1 MLFDRG
7 SATKFT
13 LVLPVLFYEY
23 LALSISK
30 SVLPF
35 MIISAFGDWSYFMV
49 GLIETGKGILS
60 FLACPFFGKL
70 SDEIGRKRCLLFTVV
85 GTTFPVCVMAFTDN
99 MWLFAFLLVLSGF
112 FTATFPLTFAY
123 ISDCVEKK
131 ERAPAYGLALAT
143 FGLSFCIGPISG
155 GYLSTEYGNQA
166 VFLCSLLL
174 VLTDVLYIT
183 LYLPETVPQLVL
195 KERMPSSPRH
205 TASKD
210 FETAM
215 ELLPNAWSF
224 RTTFR
229 VFNTDPFM
237 RNVALIIFLYYTSV
251 WAVVSTLMLYV
262 TKRLHFSAVTMG
274 WLLTVY
280 GLATMFSEGVLVRII
295 VPRIGE
301 MHAIRLGLL
310 SFAIQC
316 TVLAFSTTEHHIFIS
331 VVFSM
336 FANLVYPSM
345 SSLVSKIVDEE
356 TQGEAQGALN
366 GIRSLTEGF
375 GPLLFGG
382 LMAVFEGFPV
392 PGAPYLIAAFI
403 SLWAFLHSYEL
414 PDEPTALAYVVE
426 KYKSPRDVPETVAL
440 LCSELIDEDDDEDE

>member
-1 MLFDRG
+1 MFFEREN
-7 SATKFT
+7 ATKFT

-23 LALSISK
+23 LALSIAK

-35 MIISAFGDWSYFMV
+35 MIISAFGDWSYFVV

-85 GTTFPVCVMAFTDN
+85 GTTFPVCAMAFTEN
-99 MWLFAFLLVLSGF
+99 MWVFAGLLVLSGF

-143 FGLSFCIGPISG
+143 FGLSFCLGPISG
-155 GYLSTEYGNQA
+155 GYLATEYGRQS

-174 VLTDVLYIT
+174 VLADVLYIT
-183 LYLPETVPQLVL
+183 LYLPETVPHLV
-195 KERMPSSPRH
+195 KSQEHSTSRRIHM
-205 TASKD
+205 ASATD

-215 ELLPNAWSF
+215 ELFPNAWSF
-224 RTTFR
+224 KTTFR

-262 TKRLHFSAVTMG
+262 TKRLHFNAVTMG

-280 GLATMFSEGVLVRII
+280 GIATMFSEGVLVRLI

-316 TVLAFSTTEHHIFIS
+316 TVLAFSSTEHHIFLS
-331 VVFSM
+331 VIFSM

-392 PGAPYLIAAFI
+392 PGAPYLLAAFI

-414 PDEPTALAYVVE
+414 PDEPTEFAYVME

-440 LCSELIDEDDDEDE
+440 LCSEFIDNEDDL